1 MTREVAT
8 NVKEHN
14 DGPLPGCN
22 GWTVFLCQGKQ
33 FPFPHPFEKMAEIQ
47 NMENETLRSCF
58 WTSKR
63 RQYGVIMIVNLAAF
77 LQGASTR
84 TSAISIPRMPTNEST
99 IDDASWPFDFAISDQ
114 DAYWIS

>member
-1 MTREVAT
+1 MAPSLAAMDGQSFY
-8 NVKEHN
+8 VK
-14 DGPLPGCN
+14 GSSSLFLILP
-22 GWTVFLCQGKQ
+22 
-33 FPFPHPFEKMAEIQ
+33 EKMAEIQ